1 MVFQG
6 SCVALIT
13 PFTETG
19 VDFEALGR
27 LIEFQIA
34 NGTNAILIAGTT
46 GEPSTMTKEEKH
58 EVMRFA
64 LSKIAGRVPVLMG
77 TGGNNTAAV
86 VEESRF
92 AEALGASALLVV
104 TPYYN
109 KCTQNGLVAHYNA
122 VCDSVGIPVIAYNV
136 PGRTGVNISPAA
148 FAKMA
153 EHPNLG
159 GIKEASGNIAYM
171 TETAALLRDDFAMWS
186 GNDDMTVAAMALGAC
201 GVISVMAN
209 FLPFVMHEMTENC
222 LAGNF
227 AAARAMQLR
236 YLPLMRSLFS
246 DVNPIPVK
254 EAMNYLGF
262 EVGGFRLPLCSMSEV
277 RRNRLVMELERLED
291 IPWKKHLA

>member
-86 VEESRF
+86 IEESRF

-159 GIKEASGNIAYM
+159 GIKEASGNISQIIQMAKVATDRAPLYCGDD
-171 TETAALLRDDFAMWS
+171 ALGYVCL
-186 GNDDMTVAAMALGAC
+186 ALGAK
-201 GVISVMAN
+201 GIISVTAN
-209 FLPFVMHEMTENC
+209 VIPKFMRQLCDAYFDGELERAREMSFRLDELAKAMFVE
-222 LAGNF
+222 
-227 AAARAMQLR
+227 
-236 YLPLMRSLFS
+236 
-246 DVNPIPVK
+246 VNPIPVK
-254 EAMNYLGF
+254 TAAHLMGMCGPTLRMPLSPMEPQNVEILKKAMKEFG
-262 EVGGFRLPLCSMSEV
+262 
-277 RRNRLVMELERLED
+277 
-291 IPWKKHLA
+291 I

>member
-92 AEALGASALLVV
+92 AESLGAEALLVV

-159 GIKEASGNIAYM
+159 GIKEASGNISQIIQMAKVATDRAPLYCGDD
-171 TETAALLRDDFAMWS
+171 ALGYVCL
-186 GNDDMTVAAMALGAC
+186 ALGAK
-201 GVISVMAN
+201 GIISVTAN
-209 FLPFVMHEMTENC
+209 VIPKFMRQLCDAYFDGELERAREMSFRLDELAKAMFVE
-222 LAGNF
+222 
-227 AAARAMQLR
+227 
-236 YLPLMRSLFS
+236 
-246 DVNPIPVK
+246 VNPIPVK
-254 EAMNYLGF
+254 TAAHLMGMCGPTLRMPLSPMEPQNVEILKKAMKEFG
-262 EVGGFRLPLCSMSEV
+262 
-277 RRNRLVMELERLED
+277 
-291 IPWKKHLA
+291 I

>member
-92 AEALGASALLVV
+92 AESLGAEALLVV

-122 VCDSVGIPVIAYNV
+122 ICDSVGIPVIAYNV

-153 EHPNLG
+153 EHSNLG
-159 GIKEASGNIAYM
+159 GIKEASGNISQIIQMAKCATDRAPLYCGDD
-171 TETAALLRDDFAMWS
+171 ALGYVCL
-186 GNDDMTVAAMALGAC
+186 ALGAK
-201 GVISVMAN
+201 GIISVTAN
-209 FLPFVMHEMTENC
+209 VIPKFMRELCDAYFGGEFERAREMSFRLDELAKAMFVE
-222 LAGNF
+222 
-227 AAARAMQLR
+227 
-236 YLPLMRSLFS
+236 
-246 DVNPIPVK
+246 VNPIPVK
-254 EAMNYLGF
+254 TAA
-262 EVGGFRLPLCSMSEV
+262 
-277 RRNRLVMELERLED
+277 
-291 IPWKKHLA
+291 HLMGM

>member
-92 AEALGASALLVV
+92 AESLGAEALLVV

-122 VCDSVGIPVIAYNV
+122 ICDSVGIPVIAYNV

-159 GIKEASGNIAYM
+159 GIKEASGNISQIIQMVKCASDRAPLYCGDD
-171 TETAALLRDDFAMWS
+171 ALGYVCL
-186 GNDDMTVAAMALGAC
+186 ALGAK
-201 GVISVMAN
+201 GIISVTAN
-209 FLPFVMHEMTENC
+209 VIPKFMRELCDAYFGGEFERAREMSFRLDELAKAMFVE
-222 LAGNF
+222 
-227 AAARAMQLR
+227 
-236 YLPLMRSLFS
+236 
-246 DVNPIPVK
+246 VNPIPVK
-254 EAMNYLGF
+254 TAAHLMGMCGPTLRMPLSPMEPQNVEILKKAMKEFG
-262 EVGGFRLPLCSMSEV
+262 
-277 RRNRLVMELERLED
+277 
-291 IPWKKHLA
+291 I

>member
-92 AEALGASALLVV
+92 AESLGAEALLVV

-122 VCDSVGIPVIAYNV
+122 ICDSVGIPVIAYNV
-136 PGRTGVNISPAA
+136 PGRTGVNISPTA

-159 GIKEASGNIAYM
+159 GIKEASGNISQIIQMAKCATDRAPLYCGDD
-171 TETAALLRDDFAMWS
+171 ALGYVCL
-186 GNDDMTVAAMALGAC
+186 ALGAK
-201 GVISVMAN
+201 GIISVTAN
-209 FLPFVMHEMTENC
+209 VIPKFMRELCDAYFGGEFERAREMSFRLDELAKAMFVE
-222 LAGNF
+222 
-227 AAARAMQLR
+227 
-236 YLPLMRSLFS
+236 
-246 DVNPIPVK
+246 VNPIPVK
-254 EAMNYLGF
+254 TAAHLMGMCGPTLRMPLSPMEPQNVEILKKAMKEFG
-262 EVGGFRLPLCSMSEV
+262 
-277 RRNRLVMELERLED
+277 
-291 IPWKKHLA
+291 I

>member
-13 PFTETG
+13 PFAETG

-92 AEALGASALLVV
+92 AESLGAEALLVV

-122 VCDSVGIPVIAYNV
+122 ICDSVGIPVIAYNV

-159 GIKEASGNIAYM
+159 GIKEASGNISQIIQMAKCATDRAPLYCGDD
-171 TETAALLRDDFAMWS
+171 ALGYVCL
-186 GNDDMTVAAMALGAC
+186 ALGAK
-201 GVISVMAN
+201 GIISVTAN
-209 FLPFVMHEMTENC
+209 VIPKFMRELCDAYFGGEFERAREMSFRLDELAKAMFVE
-222 LAGNF
+222 
-227 AAARAMQLR
+227 
-236 YLPLMRSLFS
+236 
-246 DVNPIPVK
+246 VNPIPVK
-254 EAMNYLGF
+254 TAAHLMGMCGPTLRMPLSPMEPQNVEILKKAMKEFG
-262 EVGGFRLPLCSMSEV
+262 
-277 RRNRLVMELERLED
+277 
-291 IPWKKHLA
+291 I

>member
-92 AEALGASALLVV
+92 AESLGAEALLVV

-122 VCDSVGIPVIAYNV
+122 ICDSVGIPVIAYNV

-159 GIKEASGNIAYM
+159 GIKEASGNISQIIQMAKCATDRAPLYCGDD
-171 TETAALLRDDFAMWS
+171 ALGYVCL
-186 GNDDMTVAAMALGAC
+186 ALGAK
-201 GVISVMAN
+201 GIISVTAN
-209 FLPFVMHEMTENC
+209 VIPKFMRELCDAYFGGEFERAREMSFRLDELAKAMFVE
-222 LAGNF
+222 
-227 AAARAMQLR
+227 
-236 YLPLMRSLFS
+236 
-246 DVNPIPVK
+246 VNPIPVK
-254 EAMNYLGF
+254 TAAHLMGMCGPTLRMPLSPMEPQNVEILKKAMKEFG
-262 EVGGFRLPLCSMSEV
+262 
-277 RRNRLVMELERLED
+277 
-291 IPWKKHLA
+291 I

>member
-159 GIKEASGNIAYM
+159 GIKEASGNISQIIQMAKVATDRAPLYCGDD
-171 TETAALLRDDFAMWS
+171 ALGYVCL
-186 GNDDMTVAAMALGAC
+186 ALGAK
-201 GVISVMAN
+201 GIISVTAN
-209 FLPFVMHEMTENC
+209 VIPKFMRQLCDAYFDGELERAREMSFRLDELAKAMFVE
-222 LAGNF
+222 
-227 AAARAMQLR
+227 
-236 YLPLMRSLFS
+236 
-246 DVNPIPVK
+246 VNPIPVK
-254 EAMNYLGF
+254 TAAHLMGMCGPTLRMPLSPMEPQNVEILKKAMKEFG
-262 EVGGFRLPLCSMSEV
+262 
-277 RRNRLVMELERLED
+277 
-291 IPWKKHLA
+291 I

>member
-92 AEALGASALLVV
+92 AESLGAEALLVV

-122 VCDSVGIPVIAYNV
+122 ICDSVGIPVIAYNV
-136 PGRTGVNISPAA
+136 PGRTGVNISPVA

-159 GIKEASGNIAYM
+159 GIKEASGNISQIIQMAKCATDRAPLYCGDD
-171 TETAALLRDDFAMWS
+171 ALGYVCL
-186 GNDDMTVAAMALGAC
+186 ALGAK
-201 GVISVMAN
+201 GIISVTAN
-209 FLPFVMHEMTENC
+209 VIPKFMRELCDAYFGGEFKRAREMSFRLDELAKAMFVE
-222 LAGNF
+222 
-227 AAARAMQLR
+227 
-236 YLPLMRSLFS
+236 
-246 DVNPIPVK
+246 VNPIPVK
-254 EAMNYLGF
+254 TAAHLMGMCGPTLRMPLSPMEPQNVEILKKAMKEFG
-262 EVGGFRLPLCSMSEV
+262 
-277 RRNRLVMELERLED
+277 
-291 IPWKKHLA
+291 I

>member
-92 AEALGASALLVV
+92 AESLGAEALLVV

-159 GIKEASGNIAYM
+159 GIKEASGNISQIIQMAKVATDRAPLYCGDD
-171 TETAALLRDDFAMWS
+171 ALGYVCL
-186 GNDDMTVAAMALGAC
+186 ALGAK
-201 GVISVMAN
+201 GIISVTAN
-209 FLPFVMHEMTENC
+209 VIPKFMRQLCDAYFDGELERAREMSFRLDELAKAMFVE
-222 LAGNF
+222 
-227 AAARAMQLR
+227 
-236 YLPLMRSLFS
+236 
-246 DVNPIPVK
+246 VNPIPVK
-254 EAMNYLGF
+254 TAAHLMGMCGPTLRMPLSPMESQNVEILKKAMKEFG
-262 EVGGFRLPLCSMSEV
+262 
-277 RRNRLVMELERLED
+277 
-291 IPWKKHLA
+291 I

>member
-92 AEALGASALLVV
+92 AESLGAEALLIV

-122 VCDSVGIPVIAYNV
+122 ICDSVGIPVIAYNV

-159 GIKEASGNIAYM
+159 GIKEASGNISQIIQMAKCATDRAPLYCGDD
-171 TETAALLRDDFAMWS
+171 ALGYVCL
-186 GNDDMTVAAMALGAC
+186 ALGAK
-201 GVISVMAN
+201 GIISVTAN
-209 FLPFVMHEMTENC
+209 VIPKFMRELCDAYFGGEFERAREMSFRLDELAKAMFVE
-222 LAGNF
+222 
-227 AAARAMQLR
+227 
-236 YLPLMRSLFS
+236 
-246 DVNPIPVK
+246 VNPIPVK
-254 EAMNYLGF
+254 TAAHLMGMCGPTLRMPLSPMEPQNVEILKKAMKEFG
-262 EVGGFRLPLCSMSEV
+262 
-277 RRNRLVMELERLED
+277 
-291 IPWKKHLA
+291 I

>member
-92 AEALGASALLVV
+92 AESLGAAALLVV

-122 VCDSVGIPVIAYNV
+122 ICDSVGIPVIAYNV

-153 EHPNLG
+153 EHSNLG
-159 GIKEASGNIAYM
+159 GIKEASGNISQIIQMAKCATDRAPLYCGDD
-171 TETAALLRDDFAMWS
+171 ALGYVCL
-186 GNDDMTVAAMALGAC
+186 ALGAK
-201 GVISVMAN
+201 GIISVTAN
-209 FLPFVMHEMTENC
+209 VIPKFMRELCDAYFGGEFERAREMSFRLDELAKAMFVE
-222 LAGNF
+222 
-227 AAARAMQLR
+227 
-236 YLPLMRSLFS
+236 
-246 DVNPIPVK
+246 VNPIPVK
-254 EAMNYLGF
+254 TAAHLMGMCGPTLRMPLSPMEPQNVEILKKAMKEFG
-262 EVGGFRLPLCSMSEV
+262 
-277 RRNRLVMELERLED
+277 
-291 IPWKKHLA
+291 I

>member
-64 LSKIAGRVPVLMG
+64 LSKIAGRGPVLMG

-92 AEALGASALLVV
+92 AESLGAEALLVV

-159 GIKEASGNIAYM
+159 GIKEASGNISQIVQMAKVATDRAPLYCGDD
-171 TETAALLRDDFAMWS
+171 ALGYVCL
-186 GNDDMTVAAMALGAC
+186 ALGAK
-201 GVISVMAN
+201 GIISVTAN
-209 FLPFVMHEMTENC
+209 VIPKFMRQLCDAYFDGELERAREMSFRLDELAKAMFVE
-222 LAGNF
+222 
-227 AAARAMQLR
+227 
-236 YLPLMRSLFS
+236 
-246 DVNPIPVK
+246 VNPIPVK
-254 EAMNYLGF
+254 TAAHLMGMCGPTLRMPLSPMEPQNVEILKKAMKEFG
-262 EVGGFRLPLCSMSEV
+262 
-277 RRNRLVMELERLED
+277 
-291 IPWKKHLA
+291 I

>member
-92 AEALGASALLVV
+92 AESLGAEALLVV

-122 VCDSVGIPVIAYNV
+122 ICDSVGIPVIAYNV

-159 GIKEASGNIAYM
+159 GIKEASGNISQIIQMAKCATDRAPLYCGDD
-171 TETAALLRDDFAMWS
+171 ALGYVCL
-186 GNDDMTVAAMALGAC
+186 ALGAK
-201 GVISVMAN
+201 GIISVTAN
-209 FLPFVMHEMTENC
+209 VIPKFMRELCDAYFGGEFERAREMSFRLDELAKAMFVE
-222 LAGNF
+222 
-227 AAARAMQLR
+227 
-236 YLPLMRSLFS
+236 
-246 DVNPIPVK
+246 VNPIPVK
-254 EAMNYLGF
+254 TAAHFMGMCGPTLRMPLSPMEPQNVEILKKAMKEFG
-262 EVGGFRLPLCSMSEV
+262 
-277 RRNRLVMELERLED
+277 
-291 IPWKKHLA
+291 I

>member
-159 GIKEASGNIAYM
+159 GIKEASGNISQIIQMAKVATDRAPLYCGDD
-171 TETAALLRDDFAMWS
+171 ALGYVCL
-186 GNDDMTVAAMALGAC
+186 ALGAM
-201 GVISVMAN
+201 GIISVTAN
-209 FLPFVMHEMTENC
+209 VIPKFMRQLCDAYFDGELERAREMSFRLDELAKAMFVE
-222 LAGNF
+222 
-227 AAARAMQLR
+227 
-236 YLPLMRSLFS
+236 
-246 DVNPIPVK
+246 VNPIPVK
-254 EAMNYLGF
+254 TAAHLMGMCGPTLRMPLSPMEPQNVEILKKAMKEFG
-262 EVGGFRLPLCSMSEV
+262 
-277 RRNRLVMELERLED
+277 
-291 IPWKKHLA
+291 I

>member
-92 AEALGASALLVV
+92 AESLGAEALLVV

-122 VCDSVGIPVIAYNV
+122 ICDSVGIPVIAYNV
-136 PGRTGVNISPAA
+136 PGRTGVNISPAT

-159 GIKEASGNIAYM
+159 GIKEASGNISQIIQMAKCATDRAPLYCGDD
-171 TETAALLRDDFAMWS
+171 ALGYVCL
-186 GNDDMTVAAMALGAC
+186 ALGAK
-201 GVISVMAN
+201 GIISVTAN
-209 FLPFVMHEMTENC
+209 VIPKFMRELCDAYFGGEFERAREMSFRLDELAKAMFVE
-222 LAGNF
+222 
-227 AAARAMQLR
+227 
-236 YLPLMRSLFS
+236 
-246 DVNPIPVK
+246 VNPIPVK
-254 EAMNYLGF
+254 TAAHLMGMCGPTLRMPLSPMEPQNVEILKKAMKEFG
-262 EVGGFRLPLCSMSEV
+262 
-277 RRNRLVMELERLED
+277 
-291 IPWKKHLA
+291 I

>member
-92 AEALGASALLVV
+92 AESLGAEALLVV

-122 VCDSVGIPVIAYNV
+122 ICDSVGIPVIAYNV

-159 GIKEASGNIAYM
+159 GIKEASGNISQIIQMAKCASDRAPLYCGDD
-171 TETAALLRDDFAMWS
+171 ALGYVCL
-186 GNDDMTVAAMALGAC
+186 ALGAK
-201 GVISVMAN
+201 GIISVTAN
-209 FLPFVMHEMTENC
+209 VIPKFMRELCDAYFGGEFERAREMSFRLDELAKAMFVE
-222 LAGNF
+222 
-227 AAARAMQLR
+227 
-236 YLPLMRSLFS
+236 
-246 DVNPIPVK
+246 VNPIPVK
-254 EAMNYLGF
+254 TAAHLMGMCGPTLRMPLSPMEPQNVEILKKAMKEFG
-262 EVGGFRLPLCSMSEV
+262 
-277 RRNRLVMELERLED
+277 
-291 IPWKKHLA
+291 I

>member
-92 AEALGASALLVV
+92 AESLGAEALLVV

-122 VCDSVGIPVIAYNV
+122 ICDSVGIPVIAYNV

-153 EHPNLG
+153 EHSNLG
-159 GIKEASGNIAYM
+159 GIKEASGNISQIIQMAKCATDRAPLYCGDD
-171 TETAALLRDDFAMWS
+171 ALGYVCL
-186 GNDDMTVAAMALGAC
+186 ALGAK
-201 GVISVMAN
+201 GIISVTAN
-209 FLPFVMHEMTENC
+209 VIPKFMRELCDAYFGGEFERAREMSFRLDELAKAMFVE
-222 LAGNF
+222 
-227 AAARAMQLR
+227 
-236 YLPLMRSLFS
+236 
-246 DVNPIPVK
+246 VNPIPVK
-254 EAMNYLGF
+254 TAAHLMGMCGPTLRMPLSPMEPQNVEILKKAMKEFG
-262 EVGGFRLPLCSMSEV
+262 
-277 RRNRLVMELERLED
+277 
-291 IPWKKHLA
+291 I